1 MANDLG
7 DSHVNSLGQGGALPA
22 NSTNF
27 RTAGKIFVR
36 SGKVVTYILYPEN
49 ATKKLYIGLYNA
61 AGTLLSSA
69 TGIGTLT
76 TNYTPN
82 FTGWITIKVRNAVTT
97 NPTQRCWVNVTYE
110 APAVITN
117 TNTATSGNTS
127 SFWTGNGGTSDWN
140 DPYNWEEGKVPVDTS
155 RVVIEANA
163 FPQPA
168 VVGTANANHVFLEE
182 GAHLFV
188 HGTLNV
194 QSIEGLSQVSGTGTL
209 NQGAE
214 TISLAT
220 PVLAQFVVY
229 PNPFEDRFDI
239 AVNGVF
245 EAETRLNAELMTADG
260 RIIQTY
266 STTLPDLNGRLNADM
281 ESKPAG
287 MYMLR
292 IVGGES
298 QVLRLVKQ

>member
-1 MANDLG
+1 
-7 DSHVNSLGQGGALPA
+7 
-22 NSTNF
+22 
-27 RTAGKIFVR
+27 
-36 SGKVVTYILYPEN
+36 
-49 ATKKLYIGLYNA
+49 
-61 AGTLLSSA
+61 
-69 TGIGTLT
+69 
-76 TNYTPN
+76 
-82 FTGWITIKVRNAVTT
+82 
-97 NPTQRCWVNVTYE
+97 VNVTYE

-117 TNTATSGNTS
+117 ANAATANGTS

-155 RVVIEANA
+155 LVIIEANA

-168 VVGTANANHVFLEE
+168 VVGTANAGHIHIEE

-194 QSIEGLSQVSGTGTL
+194 QAIDGLAQVSGTGTL
-209 NQGAE
+209 HQGAE

-245 EAETRLNAELMTADG
+245 EASVVFVCLN
-260 RIIQTY
+260 Y
-266 STTLPDLNGRLNADM
+266 P
-281 ESKPAG
+281 
-287 MYMLR
+287 
-292 IVGGES
+292 
-298 QVLRLVKQ
+298 

>member
-1 MANDLG
+1 L
-7 DSHVNSLGQGGALPA
+7 
-22 NSTNF
+22 
-27 RTAGKIFVR
+27 
-36 SGKVVTYILYPEN
+36 
-49 ATKKLYIGLYNA
+49 
-61 AGTLLSSA
+61 
-69 TGIGTLT
+69 
-76 TNYTPN
+76 
-82 FTGWITIKVRNAVTT
+82 KVRNNVNT
-97 NPTQRCWVNVTYE
+97 NPSQRCWVNVTYE
-110 APAVITN
+110 APSVITN
-117 TNTATSGNTS
+117 ANAATAGNTS

-140 DPYNWEEGKVPVDTS
+140 DPYNWEEGKVPMDTS
-155 RVVIEANA
+155 LVIIPSNA

-168 VVGTANANHVFLEE
+168 VVGLASAHHVVVEE

-188 HGTLNV
+188 HGELNI
-194 QSIEGLSQVSGTGTL
+194 QSIEGLEDVSGTGVL
-209 NQGAE
+209 NRGGE

-245 EAETRLNAELMTADG
+245 AADTRLHAELMTTEG

-266 STTLPDLNGRLNADM
+266 SATLSDLNGRLNADM
-281 ESKPAG
+281 NDKPSG
-287 MYMLR
+287 MYLLR